1 MLACCFGGGTRAN
14 VAMFPVHILRF
25 TLGDARYGV
34 AIDRVVEV
42 APRVVITPL
51 PDVPD
56 FVEGLFSYRR
66 RACVAVSL
74 RRRLGHPTR
83 APALDDHI
91 VVVQGKRRL
100 LGFVVDR
107 VHGDEVIA
115 DHEIERPTEGSQQI
129 KGVVAL
135 GDGMLLIQDVDAML
149 SDDDE
154 RILDQRMAGGEA

>member
-1 MLACCFGGGTRAN
+1 MHL
-14 VAMFPVHILRF
+14 LRF

-42 APRVVITPL
+42 APRVLITPL
-51 PDVPD
+51 PGVPD
-56 FVEGLFSYRR
+56 FVEGIFSYRR

-91 VVVQGKRRL
+91 VVVQGRRRL

-107 VHGDEVIA
+107 VHGDQVVL
-115 DHEIERPTEGSQQI
+115 DHEIEVPTESSHHI
-129 KGVVAL
+129 TGVVAL
-135 GDGMLLIQDVDAML
+135 ADGLLLIQDIDAML
-149 SDDDE
+149 SDDEE
-154 RILDQRMAGGEA
+154 RVLDQSIVGEKA

>member
-1 MLACCFGGGTRAN
+1 MH
-14 VAMFPVHILRF
+14 VLRF

-42 APRVVITPL
+42 APRVLITPL
-51 PDVPD
+51 PGVPD
-56 FVEGLFSYRR
+56 FVEGIFSYRR

-91 VVVQGKRRL
+91 VVVQGRRRL

-107 VHGDEVIA
+107 VHGDEVVA
-115 DHEIERPTEGSQQI
+115 DHEIQATDESSRQI
-129 KGVVAL
+129 TAVVAL
-135 GDGMLLIQDVDAML
+135 SDGLLLIQDVDAML
-149 SDDDE
+149 TDDE
-154 RILDQRMAGGEA
+154 ERVLDQRIAGEEA

>member
-1 MLACCFGGGTRAN
+1 MHL
-14 VAMFPVHILRF
+14 LRF

-42 APRVVITPL
+42 APRVLITPL
-51 PDVPD
+51 PGVPD
-56 FVEGLFSYRR
+56 FVEGIFSYRR

-91 VVVQGKRRL
+91 VVVQGRRRL

-107 VHGDEVIA
+107 VHGDEVVV
-115 DHEIERPTEGSQQI
+115 DHEIEVPAESSRQI
-129 KGVVAL
+129 SGVVAL
-135 GDGMLLIQDVDAML
+135 ADGLLLIQDVDAML
-149 SDDDE
+149 TDDE
-154 RILDQRMAGGEA
+154 ERVLDQSIAGEEA